1 MQRMIVL
8 PILFVILTIFAL
20 NLSATPTAH
29 GQIVGVVCVAAPPIT
44 STSGCPTSPVNIAGG
59 AVGTKVVVGINI
71 DNSDRVNGFRIFVK
85 TDITILNPAKADLNN
100 TLLAQPILP
109 LANCVNGAGTGCNI
123 ASGDGPGVV
132 DVGVVSIAG
141 LTLAPTTG
149 NLFEIVYNVAAATTG
164 TPVNFLTGVCGVG
177 SSVPGLCVTITNGG
191 AAPNPETAITGTVIT
206 LPTFVL
212 SANPSSLTINAGSSL
227 PSTITVSRFLRGT
240 GPVALT
246 RAIPPVVTNGP
257 PALLSV
263 ASGSLSNSVNS
274 FPSIL
279 TVSTTAS
286 TPPGNYNATVT
297 GTCTATSCSSTTRSI
312 IVPVIVQLPPPP
324 HPTTTTV
331 QCTPPSVRV
340 STLTSCMATV
350 TDPSAT
356 GATTP
361 TGPVS
366 FTTNST
372 GTFAPVS
379 ASCTLL
385 AGATA
390 GTASCSVS
398 YTPGSAALGLP
409 LSTGTYT
416 VNSSHSTSHGTF
428 NLAVT
433 AIPFDYSLSNGG
445 PVSVV
450 QGSSGTV
457 TVTAR
462 LTAGSAL
469 PVSLSCVSS
478 SLPAGVTCGSFTVN
492 PVTPTA
498 AGATSVL
505 TINVASS
512 VALGPYSFMVT
523 GSPLGATTT
532 PTSISLTVTGKDNTS
547 TSVGN
552 VSCNIALGGTSCTA
566 SVTATVADTTTPSN
580 APTGTVTFTL
590 TAGTTG
596 GSLSSNTCNLSTT
609 SGVTTCSVTFTG
621 ITAGSGSISASY
633 GGDAT
638 HKSST
643 TAEPSVTLTVTTKDN
658 TSTSV
663 GNVSCNIALGAS
675 GCTASV
681 IATVVDTTTAS
692 NFPTGTVTFTL
703 TPGTTGGSLSSP
715 TCGLSTVSGV
725 TRCSVTFTG
734 TSAGSGSVIAMYG
747 GDSTHNTSTSSAAS
761 VTVTATG
768 KDNTSTSVGSVN
780 CSIALGASS
789 CTASVTA
796 TVTDTTTASNAPTGT
811 VTFTL
816 TVGTTGGSLSSPT
829 CNLSTT
835 SGVTSCSVAFTG
847 TSAGSGSIIA
857 GYGGEATHN
866 TSTSAG
872 ATVTVTVTTK
882 DNTSTSVWNVSCN
895 IALDGTSCTASVT
908 ATVVDTTTASNAPTG
923 AVTFTLSAGTTGG
936 SLSSNTC
943 NLSTTSGVT
952 SCSVTFTGTSAGS
965 GSITAMYGGDSTH
978 NTSTSAAATLTVTVT
993 TKDNTSASVGN
1004 VSCNIALG
1012 ASSCTAAVTAMVA
1025 DTTTPSSAP
1034 TGTVT
1039 FTLTAG
1045 TTGGSLSSNT
1055 CNLSTVASVTSC
1067 SVMFTGTTA
1076 GSGSITAAHS
1086 GDSTH
1091 NTSTSPSASI
1101 TATATGKYNTST
1113 SLPQP
1118 SVGCNIALG
1127 ASTCSTSVEVIV
1139 ADTTT
1144 GSNAPTGTVTFALT
1158 QGTLTGSL
1166 SSTTC
1171 ALSTTAGVTS
1181 CSVTFTGTSAGSGS
1195 LPASYGGD
1203 STHNGSNAPAT
1214 VVMVTFTV
1222 KDNPSTTV
1230 PNVNCNIALGSTSC
1244 AASVPATV
1252 ADTTTASNVPT
1263 GTVTFTLT
1271 AGSTGGSL
1279 SSPTCTLSTVS
1290 GVTSCSVMFTGTSAG
1305 SGSVTAI
1312 YGGDSTHNT
1321 STSTAATVTVTATLP
1336 PFDYSLSNGGPVS
1349 VVQGSSGTVTV
1360 TARLTAGSALP
1371 VTLSCVSSSLPA
1383 GVTCG
1388 SFTVNPVTP
1397 TAAGA
1402 TSVLTI
1408 NVASSVALAPYSF
1421 IGTGSPPG
1429 ATTPPTRL
1437 NPTLTASQPH
1447 PTPTNRSFSPSS
1459 VPGGR

>member
-85 TDITILNPAKADLNN
+85 TDITILNPVKADLNN

-109 LANCVNGAGTGCNI
+109 LANCINGAGTGCSI

-132 DVGVVSIAG
+132 DVGVVSLAG
-141 LTLAPTTG
+141 LPLAPTTG

-433 AIPFDYSLSNGG
+433 AVPFDYSLSHGG

-547 TSVGN
+547 TSVGS

-596 GSLSSNTCNLSTT
+596 GSLSS
-609 SGVTTCSVTFTG
+609 
-621 ITAGSGSISASY
+621 
-633 GGDAT
+633 
-638 HKSST
+638 
-643 TAEPSVTLTVTTKDN
+643 
-658 TSTSV
+658 
-663 GNVSCNIALGAS
+663 
-675 GCTASV
+675 
-681 IATVVDTTTAS
+681 
-692 NFPTGTVTFTL
+692 
-703 TPGTTGGSLSSP
+703 P
-715 TCGLSTVSGV
+715 TCTLSTV
-725 TRCSVTFTG
+725 
-734 TSAGSGSVIAMYG
+734 
-747 GDSTHNTSTSSAAS
+747 
-761 VTVTATG
+761 
-768 KDNTSTSVGSVN
+768 
-780 CSIALGASS
+780 
-789 CTASVTA
+789 
-796 TVTDTTTASNAPTGT
+796 
-811 VTFTL
+811 
-816 TVGTTGGSLSSPT
+816 
-829 CNLSTT
+829 
-835 SGVTSCSVAFTG
+835 
-847 TSAGSGSIIA
+847 
-857 GYGGEATHN
+857 
-866 TSTSAG
+866 
-872 ATVTVTVTTK
+872 
-882 DNTSTSVWNVSCN
+882 
-895 IALDGTSCTASVT
+895 
-908 ATVVDTTTASNAPTG
+908 
-923 AVTFTLSAGTTGG
+923 
-936 SLSSNTC
+936 
-943 NLSTTSGVT
+943 SGVT
-952 SCSVTFTGTSAGS
+952 SCSVTFTGHNVGS
-965 GSITAMYGGDSTH
+965 GSVSATYGGDSTH
-978 NTSTSAAATLTVTVT
+978 NTSTSALATVTVT
-993 TKDNTSASVGN
+993 STGKDSTSTSVGN
-1004 VSCNIALG
+1004 VSCNMALG

-1076 GSGSITAAHS
+1076 GSGSITAAYS

-1101 TATATGKYNTST
+1101 TVTATGKDNTST

-1171 ALSTTAGVTS
+1171 A
-1181 CSVTFTGTSAGSGS
+1181 
-1195 LPASYGGD
+1195 
-1203 STHNGSNAPAT
+1203 
-1214 VVMVTFTV
+1214 
-1222 KDNPSTTV
+1222 
-1230 PNVNCNIALGSTSC
+1230 
-1244 AASVPATV
+1244 
-1252 ADTTTASNVPT
+1252 
-1263 GTVTFTLT
+1263 
-1271 AGSTGGSL
+1271 
-1279 SSPTCTLSTVS
+1279 
-1290 GVTSCSVMFTGTSAG
+1290 
-1305 SGSVTAI
+1305 
-1312 YGGDSTHNT
+1312 
-1321 STSTAATVTVTATLP
+1321 
-1336 PFDYSLSNGGPVS
+1336 
-1349 VVQGSSGTVTV
+1349 
-1360 TARLTAGSALP
+1360 
-1371 VTLSCVSSSLPA
+1371 
-1383 GVTCG
+1383 
-1388 SFTVNPVTP
+1388 
-1397 TAAGA
+1397 
-1402 TSVLTI
+1402 
-1408 NVASSVALAPYSF
+1408 
-1421 IGTGSPPG
+1421 
-1429 ATTPPTRL
+1429 
-1437 NPTLTASQPH
+1437 
-1447 PTPTNRSFSPSS
+1447 
-1459 VPGGR
+1459 